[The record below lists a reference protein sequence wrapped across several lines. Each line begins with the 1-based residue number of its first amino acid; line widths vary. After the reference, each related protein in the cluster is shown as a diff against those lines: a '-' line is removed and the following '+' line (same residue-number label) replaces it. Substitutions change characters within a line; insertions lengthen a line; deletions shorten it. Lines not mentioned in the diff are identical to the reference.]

1 MKLKFL
7 SILLLI
13 VMSVSAMP
21 QTVISAE
28 ESAASEPVATGFSEV
43 DEEDASVVRSGLEPK
58 HPEAIQTLIDA
69 LSVAVP
75 YAVSIPSIEGE
86 SPEPKSYEEVKHYK
100 EGDFS
105 DLDLMAQIIWWE
117 NGMNSDRCMLLTG
130 SVVLNRVADK
140 GFPDSIYGVWSD
152 KGQYSTYKYIG
163 KDEDIP
169 DHVYDLARELLE
181 HGSLAPA
188 DVIYQA
194 MFKQGSGVYEQIE
207 SSYSKKDIEY
217 FCYR

>member
-58 HPEAIQTLIDA
+58 HPEAIQTHIAA

-75 YAVSIPSIEGE
+75 YAVRIPSIEGE
-86 SPEPKSYEEVKHYK
+86 SPEPK
-100 EGDFS
+100 
-105 DLDLMAQIIWWE
+105 
-117 NGMNSDRCMLLTG
+117 T
-130 SVVLNRVADK
+130 
-140 GFPDSIYGVWSD
+140 
-152 KGQYSTYKYIG
+152 
-163 KDEDIP
+163 
-169 DHVYDLARELLE
+169 
-181 HGSLAPA
+181 
-188 DVIYQA
+188 
-194 MFKQGSGVYEQIE
+194 
-207 SSYSKKDIEY
+207 
-217 FCYR
+217 